1 MALEASLGCESNIN
15 SLNKEIT
22 EAAQK
27 SAREA
32 SRPAERG
39 RMTGACGS
47 WQQLCPISFLPV
59 NSARKPVRDPQ
70 RGEGGRSGKAT
81 GREQSPGAA
90 RLHGEA
96 ARRPQNVH
104 GWDVGVGSWASPTAA
119 AAGVAPASEGATEQ
133 GGGTM
138 EEVVEEERVPQV
150 LHLGRGSWD
159 IRGDTQTHVPAGL
172 CTPRWLCSALG
183 TVLWYSQLSPVLSG
197 RGCSKDR
204 KTQKHPQLQRTLCC
218 RLQPEGGRGR
228 SSARIR
234 AANFPFPKN
243 FTGIAGVKGQLGR
256 FQRDA
261 STRAGWAAEQLE
273 GSILGEPTQLQ
284 AGTHSGTH
292 VDGGFSLWPRCAL
305 PAVLG
310 VLQPEPS
317 RSCTVQIHPSWGKA
331 GTALRPVALWLS
343 AGIPLLVCSSGVG
356 GQGVSGDRQ

>member
-119 AAGVAPASEGATEQ
+119 AALWGWPLPQRERRSREGA
-133 GGGTM
+133 
-138 EEVVEEERVPQV
+138 RWRRWWRR
-150 LHLGRGSWD
+150 RGSH
-159 IRGDTQTHVPAGL
+159 RFCTLAGAAATYVGTRRPTCPL
-172 CTPRWLCSALG
+172 GSALPDGSALPWAQCCG
-183 TVLWYSQLSPVLSG
+183 TPSSPRCFQAGAVVRTERPKSTLSSKGPSAV
-197 RGCSKDR
+197 GCSPR
-204 KTQKHPQLQRTLCC
+204 EGEGAALQGSG
-218 RLQPEGGRGR
+218 QQIFP
-228 SSARIR
+228 SQRIS
-234 AANFPFPKN
+234 
-243 FTGIAGVKGQLGR
+243 Q
-256 FQRDA
+256 
-261 STRAGWAAEQLE
+261 E
-273 GSILGEPTQLQ
+273 
-284 AGTHSGTH
+284 
-292 VDGGFSLWPRCAL
+292 
-305 PAVLG
+305 
-310 VLQPEPS
+310 
-317 RSCTVQIHPSWGKA
+317 
-331 GTALRPVALWLS
+331 
-343 AGIPLLVCSSGVG
+343 
-356 GQGVSGDRQ
+356 

>member
-90 RLHGEA
+90 WLHGEA
-96 ARRPQNVH
+96 ARRPQNVR

-133 GGGTM
+133 GRGHDGGGGGGGEGPT
-138 EEVVEEERVPQV
+138 
-150 LHLGRGSWD
+150 GSAPW
-159 IRGDTQTHVPAGL
+159 Q
-172 CTPRWLCSALG
+172 
-183 TVLWYSQLSPVLSG
+183 
-197 RGCSKDR
+197 
-204 KTQKHPQLQRTLCC
+204 
-218 RLQPEGGRGR
+218 
-228 SSARIR
+228 
-234 AANFPFPKN
+234 
-243 FTGIAGVKGQLGR
+243 GQLGHTWGHA
-256 FQRDA
+256 DP
-261 STRAGWAAEQLE
+261 RARWALHSPD
-273 GSILGEPTQLQ
+273 GSALPWAQCCGTPSSPRCFQ
-284 AGTHSGTH
+284 AGAVVRTERPKSTLSSKGPSAVSCSPREGEGAALQGSGQQI
-292 VDGGFSLWPRCAL
+292 F
-305 PAVLG
+305 
-310 VLQPEPS
+310 PS
-317 RSCTVQIHPSWGKA
+317 QRISQE
-331 GTALRPVALWLS
+331 
-343 AGIPLLVCSSGVG
+343 
-356 GQGVSGDRQ
+356 